1 MAEHFYAVIM
11 AGGGGTRLWPLSR
24 KSQPKQMLKIGSDR
38 TLFQLAIDR
47 LENVIPLKN
56 VLVVTVAEQA
66 ERLHSQV
73 PEIPAENF
81 ILEPMPR
88 GTASVVGLAAVAI
101 QQRDPDPETCMV
113 VLTADHFIGNVS
125 RFQEVITAARL
136 LAERGYL
143 VTLGIDPTSP
153 SSAYGYI
160 QRGDPID
167 TIHGMET
174 FKVEKFT
181 EKPAAEQ
188 ARAMLARG
196 GYSWNSGMFIW
207 RVGKLMENIKQFI
220 PDLAARLEQIAL
232 SWDTPARIMTLEQL
246 WPGIQKETID
256 YGIMEKS
263 THTAVIPAEN
273 LEWYDVGSWDS
284 LFEMLPPDKD
294 GNIVLGAEHISL
306 DTKNTLVVGENLDKP
321 VVTLGLRNMVIV
333 ETPQAL
339 LVCPKE
345 EAQKVRAIIDL
356 LKQMGRED
364 LL

>member
-47 LENVIPLKN
+47 LEDVIPFKN
-56 VLVVTVAEQA
+56 ILVVTVAEQA
-66 ERLHSQV
+66 ERLRSQV

-101 QQRDPDPETCMV
+101 QQRDPHPETSMA
-113 VLTADHFIGNVS
+113 VLTADHYIGNVP
-125 RFQEVITAARL
+125 RFKEVITAANE
-136 LAERGYL
+136 LAARGYL
-143 VTLGIDPTSP
+143 VTLGIEPTSP

-160 QRGDPID
+160 QRGGWID
-167 TIHGMET
+167 TIHGMDT

-188 ARAMLARG
+188 ARIMLARG

-207 RVGKLMENIKQFI
+207 RIEILMDKIRQFL
-220 PDLAARLEQIAL
+220 PHLAARLDQIAL
-232 SWDTPARIMTLEQL
+232 SWDTPGWSRILEQV

-263 THTAVIPAEN
+263 SDTAVIPADN
-273 LEWYDVGSWDS
+273 LGWYDVGSWDS
-284 LFEMLPPDKD
+284 LFEMLSPDAD
-294 GNIVLGAEHISL
+294 GNIAVDAEHISL
-306 DTKNTLVVGENLDKP
+306 DTKDTLVVGENLNKP